1 MSALTDS
8 IDICVTSRSVLEE
21 RLEAAVRQLQGVA
34 LLSRSHGILVT
45 RHRAGYYTVSLS
57 DSVPFGTTRELVH

>member
-8 IDICVTSRSVLEE
+8 IDICVSSRSVLDE
-21 RLEAAVRQLQGVA
+21 RLEAAVRQLQDVA

-45 RHRAGYYTVSLS
+45 RHGPGYYTVSLS
-57 DSVPFGTTRELVH
+57 ASVPFGMSRELVH